1 MAKSISWAVD
11 FVTLTNLVTRGIYQ
25 VKKSKDRKIAL
36 NRLQSYGPIGTQKL
50 EAAALGNLTHPVSM
64 YDILF
69 IILIYVRM

>member
-1 MAKSISWAVD
+1 M
-11 FVTLTNLVTRGIYQ
+11 TRGIYQ
-25 VKKSKDRKIAL
+25 VKKKSKGRKIAL
-36 NRLQSYGPIGTQKL
+36 NRLQIYGPTGRQKL